1 MSEFKE
7 VDTLFALVEP
17 FVKDSRSLIKRPC
30 RDEDVIIEAQI
41 LDTLDDGMEI
51 ELCLWTDC
59 ESHASFWDVSID
71 KALFQEKTAIDKT
84 LFQEKAAT
92 DFLNYLKEK
101 GFHLENVQDRFGG
114 KWHYCGLIDM
124 EKVYRIQYYQDNND

>member
-41 LDTLDDGMEI
+41 LDTLDDGMEV

-71 KALFQEKTAIDKT
+71 KT

-92 DFLNYLKEK
+92 DFLSYLKEK
-101 GFHLENVQDRFGG
+101 GFHLENVQDIFGG

-124 EKVYRIQYYQDNND
+124 EKVYRIQYYQDSSD

>member
-17 FVKDSRSLIKRPC
+17 FVKDSRSLIKRPY

-41 LDTLDDGMEI
+41 LDTMDDGMEI

-71 KALFQEKTAIDKT
+71 KT

-101 GFHLENVQDRFGG
+101 GFHLENIQDSFGG

-124 EKVYRIQYYQDNND
+124 EKVYRIQYYQDSND

>member
-17 FVKDSRSLIKRPC
+17 FVKDSRSLIKRPY

-71 KALFQEKTAIDKT
+71 KILFQEKTA
-84 LFQEKAAT
+84 T
-92 DFLNYLKEK
+92 DFLSYLKEK

-114 KWHYCGLIDM
+114 RWHYCGLIDM

>member
-17 FVKDSRSLIKRPC
+17 FVKDSRSLIKRPY

-71 KALFQEKTAIDKT
+71 KTLFQEKTT
-84 LFQEKAAT
+84 T
-92 DFLNYLKEK
+92 DFLSYLKEK
-101 GFHLENVQDRFGG
+101 GFHLENVQDIFGG
-114 KWHYCGLIDM
+114 RWHYCGLIDM
-124 EKVYRIQYYQDNND
+124 EKVYRIQYYQDSSD

>member
-17 FVKDSRSLIKRPC
+17 FVKDSRSLIKRPY

-71 KALFQEKTAIDKT
+71 KTLFQEKTV
-84 LFQEKAAT
+84 T
-92 DFLNYLKEK
+92 DFPNYLKEK
-101 GFHLENVQDRFGG
+101 GFHLENVQDIFGG
-114 KWHYCGLIDM
+114 RWHYCGLIDM

>member
-17 FVKDSRSLIKRPC
+17 FVKDSRSLIKRPY

-41 LDTLDDGMEI
+41 LDTMNDGMEV

-71 KALFQEKTAIDKT
+71 KT
-84 LFQEKAAT
+84 LFQEKKTT
-92 DFLNYLKEK
+92 DFLSYLKEK

-114 KWHYCGLIDM
+114 RWHYCGLIDM

>member
-17 FVKDSRSLIKRPC
+17 FVKDSRSLIKRPY

-71 KALFQEKTAIDKT
+71 KTLFQEKT
-84 LFQEKAAT
+84 AT

-124 EKVYRIQYYQDNND
+124 EKVYRIQYYQDSSD

>member
-7 VDTLFALVEP
+7 VDTLFAQVEP
-17 FVKDSRSLIKRPC
+17 FVKDSRSLIKRPY

-41 LDTLDDGMEI
+41 LDTMDDGMEI

-59 ESHASFWDVSID
+59 ESHTSFWDVSID
-71 KALFQEKTAIDKT
+71 KTLFQEKTT
-84 LFQEKAAT
+84 T

-101 GFHLENVQDRFGG
+101 GFHLENIQDRFGG

-124 EKVYRIQYYQDNND
+124 EKVYRIQYYQDSSD

>member
-71 KALFQEKTAIDKT
+71 KILFQEKT
-84 LFQEKAAT
+84 AT

-101 GFHLENVQDRFGG
+101 GLHLENVQDIFGG
-114 KWHYCGLIDM
+114 RWHYCGLIDM
-124 EKVYRIQYYQDNND
+124 EKVYRIQYYQDSND